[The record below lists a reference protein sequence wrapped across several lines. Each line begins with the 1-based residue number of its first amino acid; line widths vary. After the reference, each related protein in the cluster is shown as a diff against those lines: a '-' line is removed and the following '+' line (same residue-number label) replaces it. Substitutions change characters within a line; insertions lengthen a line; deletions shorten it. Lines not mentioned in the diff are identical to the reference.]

1 MGGIRILFFQTTL
14 TTVNN
19 MNNFLCVSHLVNWCK
34 AWAVMNGVRQYIH
47 GFNIKNS
54 NGINSDIIPK
64 EKAKRLITSHLAF
77 QKVTP
82 VGLEPTTH

>member
-1 MGGIRILFFQTTL
+1 
-14 TTVNN
+14 
-19 MNNFLCVSHLVNWCK
+19 
-34 AWAVMNGVRQYIH
+34 MNGVRQYIH